1 MVAPGCSSAHSWPQL
16 DVIPSF
22 THGMAQ
28 GAAGCPTSDSATS
41 IPKLLQGASGRPQTQ
56 PMGRWAPQPSAFWTP
71 APPAWLHPK
80 PGGQRN
86 PKHSPRG
93 TTPTPHRS
101 ESLSSQ
107 QGQTG
112 QKSPRNEAWGHPALS
127 GGKSRPRG
135 VRRMGILLLGCSSSS
150 RRACLAHSAFVMV
163 PATGEIQHVLLILPH
178 KSHQDFIK
186 MLLIVPKVRT

>member
-28 GAAGCPTSDSATS
+28 GAAGCPTSDSTTS

-93 TTPTPHRS
+93 TTQHLTVLKASAHNKVKQDKNHRGTRLGATLPCLEGNPGPEGS
-101 ESLSSQ
+101 GEWGFCFWGAVPPAGEPAWHIQLLSWFQ
-107 QGQTG
+107 QQE
-112 QKSPRNEAWGHPALS
+112 KSS
-127 GGKSRPRG
+127 TS
-135 VRRMGILLLGCSSSS
+135 C
-150 RRACLAHSAFVMV
+150 
-163 PATGEIQHVLLILPH
+163 
-178 KSHQDFIK
+178 
-186 MLLIVPKVRT
+186 